1 MHKYTSGCSIRMVII
16 ACPFGPWFNDHHQF
30 YIIKQLVGI
39 YLYWGCGEHSDFVMV
54 IPFSIHFWDLEVLTW
69 LVFTGHRCGDLLCR
83 RTPINGPIWLPPIGI
98 MWNTAV
104 RQNWHRRKRALIC
117 FAGVLPS
124 LYVNWVRWCASA
136 TIHHHQNTMS
146 FRANG
151 LLLCSNVICLIMATA
166 AIIVSI
172 THNIIGFEVFR
183 YVQMKLV

>member
-1 MHKYTSGCSIRMVII
+1 MHNYTYGCSIRVAII

-30 YIIKQLVGI
+30 YSIKQLEG
-39 YLYWGCGEHSDFVMV
+39 V

-104 RQNWHRRKRALIC
+104 RQNGHCRKRALIC

-166 AIIVSI
+166 AKVVSV